1 MRRPSLS
8 EQLDNYATTSE
19 VATEMVQA
27 RLDTMNEVRK
37 MLADAE
43 RKYQEA
49 AAMHFPG
56 KVQFYGGQIAA
67 LKAVIEVLVAIAARS
82 IERRK

>member
-8 EQLDNYATTSE
+8 EQLDNYAVTSE
-19 VATEMVQA
+19 IATEMVQA
-27 RLDTMNEVRK
+27 RLDTLNEVRK
-37 MLADAE
+37 MLSEAE

-49 AAMHFPG
+49 AAMHFTG

-67 LKAVIEVLVAIAARS
+67 LKEVLKVV
-82 IERRK
+82 